1 MKSVCF
7 TFCSKYYKQEKQ
19 MSVMS
24 VRIDDKKRKTL
35 KVIASIEGKSMGS
48 IISELVDNY
57 IDEKK
62 DILIKIAENEDLTEV
77 MKMSES
83 SFAEWDNE
91 EDEIYD
97 TL

>member
-1 MKSVCF
+1 MITLFFVGNTTKRRF
-7 TFCSKYYKQEKQ
+7 I

-24 VRIDDKKRKTL
+24 VRIDDNKRKAL
-35 KVIASIEGKSMGS
+35 KIIASIEGKSMGS
-48 IISELVDNY
+48 IVTELIENY

-62 DILIKIAENEDLTEV
+62 DVLINLSESENLKEI

-83 SFAEWDNE
+83 SFSEWDNE
-91 EDEIYD
+91 EDEIYN

>member
-1 MKSVCF
+1 
-7 TFCSKYYKQEKQ
+7 